1 MGRCVNMRKLC
12 VKYLEIALKRKEI
25 LTFLA
30 WAGIMPNDYKKDMD
44 YYEIVMKYCRF
55 TMDHVESCRNH
66 AETCRIM
73 RESC

>member
-1 MGRCVNMRKLC
+1 MCK
-12 VKYLEIALKRKEI
+12 IPLKRKEI

-30 WAGIMPNDYKKDMD
+30 WAGMMPKDYKKNMTYDAN
-44 YYEIVMKYCRF
+44 VMKYCRF

-66 AETCRIM
+66 AETYRIM

>member
-1 MGRCVNMRKLC
+1 MCKRCVKMC
-12 VKYLEIALKRKEI
+12 EIALKRKEI

-30 WAGIMPNDYKKDMD
+30 WAGMVPEDDKNMTKYYKDVTKD
-44 YYEIVMKYCRF
+44 CRF
-55 TMDHVESCRNH
+55 TMNHVESCRNH